1 MITWTE
7 RTAIA
12 KEIRDWSSYA
22 LEVARPEF
30 NGLPACPYAK
40 AAWQDNK
47 VDVVFKFE
55 KEDYKRL
62 YMALHNWDDSKELVI
77 IADTAFIED
86 PEEFHEFVDNV
97 NEAIANN
104 VFRNRD
110 LWVMGFHPYGDAN
123 ELIDDGTF
131 EGETDTPYAAFFV
144 QRLSTLE
151 EASDKLKRLGYYDKF
166 DPELAK
172 IYEVR
177 KSFYRRLNNAGN

>member
-1 MITWTE
+1 MTTLSE
-7 RTAIA
+7 RLGIV
-12 KEIRDWSSYA
+12 KEFKDWSAHA

-40 AAWQDNK
+40 AAWKDNK
-47 VDVVFKFE
+47 VKIVFKDTAD
-55 KEDYKRL
+55 DYSLL
-62 YMALHNWDDSKELVI
+62 YTHLANWNDSKELMI

-86 PEEFHEFVDNV
+86 PEEFHEFVDSV

-104 VFRNRD
+104 VFRDRD
-110 LWVMGFHPYGDAN
+110 LWIMGFHPYGDVN

-177 KSFYRRLNNAGN
+177 KSFYRRLKNARS

>member
-1 MITWTE
+1 MITWAE

-12 KEIRDWSSYA
+12 KEIRDWSAYA

-55 KEDYKRL
+55 PEDYKRL
-62 YMALHNWDDSKELVI
+62 YMALHNWSDLKELVI

-86 PEEFHEFVDNV
+86 PEEFHAFVDNV

-104 VFRNRD
+104 VFRDRD
-110 LWVMGFHPYGDAN
+110 LWVMGFHPYGEPNDLVCD
-123 ELIDDGTF
+123 EGF

-151 EASDKLKRLGYYDKF
+151 KASAKLKPLGYYDNF
-166 DPELAK
+166 APELAELYK
-172 IYEVR
+172 VR
-177 KSFYRRLNNAGN
+177 NSFYRRLNNARN